1 MSKEKIFVT
10 KAALPKKE
18 DFFELAS
25 EIFDNAWLTNMG
37 SMHNRLEEKLKENL
51 DTNNLSLFVNGHL
64 ALELLIQALEVKG
77 EVITTPFTFASTTH
91 ALVRNG
97 IKPVFCDIKEDDFTI
112 DPSKIEALI
121 TDKTSAILAVHVYG
135 NICDNEKLEEIAK
148 KYNIKLI
155 YDAAHAFLETYKD
168 KSVANLGYASMFSFH
183 ATKVYNTIEGGAISG
198 GDESL
203 HEKLYFLKN
212 FGIADKENVL
222 FIGSNAKMNEFQAAM
237 GLCNLKYINTWI
249 EKRKV
254 IANKYLEKL
263 SKIKGIRCNKYRE
276 DIEYNYAYFPI
287 VIDKDIYGLDRDILY
302 DKLVEHNIYTRK
314 YFYPCINELEC
325 YKDLEK
331 GDTKIASKISK
342 SVLCLPIYPDLDLDI
357 VNEICSL
364 IEDFSIK

>member
-1 MSKEKIFVT
+1 M
-10 KAALPKKE
+10 
-18 DFFELAS
+18 
-25 EIFDNAWLTNMG
+25 
-37 SMHNRLEEKLKENL
+37 
-51 DTNNLSLFVNGHL
+51 
-64 ALELLIQALEVKG
+64 
-77 EVITTPFTFASTTH
+77 
-91 ALVRNG
+91 
-97 IKPVFCDIKEDDFTI
+97 
-112 DPSKIEALI
+112 I

-287 VIDKDIYGLDRDILY
+287 IIDKDIYGLDRDILY